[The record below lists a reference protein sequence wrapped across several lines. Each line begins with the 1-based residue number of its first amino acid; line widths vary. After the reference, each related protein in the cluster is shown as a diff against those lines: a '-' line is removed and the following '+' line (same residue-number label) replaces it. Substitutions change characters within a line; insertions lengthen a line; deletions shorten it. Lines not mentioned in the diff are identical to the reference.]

1 LYGLLL
7 GMYDV
12 CLIMAKSLNITCDA
26 ISSVEMVILA
36 LLSIGAID
44 ALVPVIIIL
53 ILIAAA
59 AGLRGGGDLFALLGF
74 GAIMQMASGFGA
86 GGAGKGI
93 SKTTEFKEQM
103 SSPSGGA
110 KARMAGLGARVK
122 AKQVANKERAQDA
135 YLRTAEGQKIIT
147 PIEARATTLYI
158 NNFLKGSG
166 VKDVRSL
173 NPRQQND
180 LRNRLDS
187 LRAHPREMLVLV
199 HQDDLAARGG
209 IHKFFTNISKSDFRE
224 FQRDRTDSL
233 GVGKVR
239 LVWQGAFGLNGLTI
253 DPILRWG
260 YKEKFS
266 GKGLGGVNISMP
278 VGNFI
283 SGSRA
288 KDAKTWTDRTVNGL
302 MKTYERDHPGELDLQ
317 MRTQIRNE
325 YEKFGERTAAL
336 ADWRYRASNVPIVG
350 MYGVAAASLVI
361 AAITPFRTHAPMMVT
376 NVPLPP
382 PTDQEVDN
390 AGAGILGIRRR
401 FVSREALLATYTII
415 PVAEHPGDWDGVAGK
430 ARFAG
435 RAAANFFRPRDHYA
449 ARPQR

>member
-1 LYGLLL
+1 
-7 GMYDV
+7 
-12 CLIMAKSLNITCDA
+12 MAKSLNITCDA
-26 ISSVEMVILA
+26 ISSVEMIILA
-36 LLSIGAID
+36 LLSLGAID

-110 KARMAGLGARVK
+110 KARMAGLGALVK
-122 AKQVANKERAQDA
+122 GKQAAKKERAQDA
-135 YLRTAEGQKIIT
+135 YLKTADGQKIIA

-158 NNFLKGSG
+158 NKFLKDNG
-166 VKDVRSL
+166 VKDAHSL
-173 NPRQQND
+173 NLRQQNN
-180 LRNRLDS
+180 LRNGLDY
-187 LRAHPREMLVLV
+187 LRAHPREMLVLTR
-199 HQDDLAARGG
+199 QDDLAARGG
-209 IHKFFTNISKSDFRE
+209 IHKFFTNISKSDARE
-224 FQRDRTDSL
+224 FQRDRPDSL
-233 GVGKVR
+233 GVGPVR
-239 LVWQGAFGLNGLTI
+239 FVWRGAFGPNGLTI
-253 DPILRWG
+253 DPTIRVG
-260 YKEKFS
+260 RKENYSKS
-266 GKGLGGVNISMP
+266 GLAGLSISMP
-278 VGNFI
+278 LGNFI

-302 MKTYERDHPGELDLQ
+302 MKTYEREHPGELDRQ

-336 ADWRYRASNVPIVG
+336 ADWRYRASNVPVVG
-350 MYGVAAASLVI
+350 MYGVAAASLAI
-361 AAITPFRTHAPMMVT
+361 AAMTPFHRYAPMMVN

-390 AGAGILGIRRR
+390 AGAGIFGIRRR
-401 FVSREALLATYTII
+401 FVSREALLATYTIF

-435 RAAANFFRPRDHYA
+435 RTAANFFTPRKHYA
-449 ARPQR
+449 AQPQRE